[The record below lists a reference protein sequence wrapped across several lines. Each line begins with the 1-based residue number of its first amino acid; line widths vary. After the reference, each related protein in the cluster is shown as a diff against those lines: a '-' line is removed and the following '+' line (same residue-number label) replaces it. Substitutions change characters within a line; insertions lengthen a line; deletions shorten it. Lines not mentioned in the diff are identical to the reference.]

1 MQSIEFTPT
10 FVVDVSEVWEQRI
23 QALQAFESQFHN
35 PGYESN
41 EPETFVS
48 NKGFF
53 DWVEARAR
61 VHGYRIGA
69 EFGEPF
75 LYRHGPVGVTDL
87 VKMLGRER
95 TFR

>member
-35 PGYESN
+35 PGYESG

-48 NKGFF
+48 NRGFL
-53 DWVEARAR
+53 DWVAARAR
-61 VHGYRIGA
+61 VYGYRIGA
-69 EFGEPF
+69 AFGEPF

-87 VKMLGRER
+87 VKMLDRER
-95 TFR
+95 PFR